1 MSLIEIATAVLC
13 TIGVLFMVLSSV
25 GIVRMPD
32 LYTRVHANGKAG
44 TLGIIGV
51 LLGVGL
57 YYADVLT
64 AAKMVALIAFF
75 LLTAPVA
82 GHMIDRAAYLTNV
95 ETDPST
101 VVDDL
106 EGRYDVETRRL
117 N

>member
-1 MSLIEIATAVLC
+1 MTWLETLTFAVC
-13 TIGVLFMVLSSV
+13 AVGVLFMVLSSV
-25 GIVRMPD
+25 GILRFPD
-32 LYTRVHANGKAG
+32 LYTRIHAAGKAG

-57 YYADVLT
+57 YSADVLT

-75 LLTAPVA
+75 LLTSPVA

-101 VVDDL
+101 SVDDL
-106 EGRYDVETRRL
+106 AGRYDPETGRL
-117 N
+117 R